1 MTNFRPIFENDWC
14 GIETFLKDVLSPVFG
29 DYEQGYDVLTNE
41 PEVREKA
48 KNANITEI
56 RHAATFDFWGS
67 ELKVF
72 DITVGDN
79 KKLENN
85 KVGIQTIVRQYI
97 NQFEG
102 ALIIF
107 HHQKVENQEW
117 RFSYVEKRVNAKDS
131 TSAKRYTYILG
142 KHLPARTISDRF
154 TYLEDHKDI
163 LTLKDLTDAFSV
175 EVLTKQFYDE
185 LFNWYE
191 WACENV
197 TFPIGDTTKDKN
209 GKYNV
214 KQTKEKNELNLIRLI
229 TRLMFVWF
237 IKQKD
242 LIPLW
247 VFDESELNKV
257 LTEFKPESKKDGNYY
272 NAVLQNLFF
281 ATLNKKIEERAFA
294 DDKSISKNK
303 QFGVKNFYR
312 DNKEKTFFKESN
324 SQIIERF
331 KTVPFLN
338 GGLFECLDKLVDDKD
353 NKKNIE
359 VFTDGFSREPNWM
372 AFIPN
377 NLFWQKED
385 GEHEGVIHLLSR
397 YNFTVEENSP
407 SDVQV
412 ALDPE
417 LLGKVFENLLGTYN
431 PETSETARKDSG
443 SFYTPRE
450 IVSFMVDESIKDYLS
465 KTVKN
470 LTSEN
475 IQILFNDNVECYNSD
490 NKAEIVNAL
499 KSMKILDPAC
509 GSGAFPMGALQRIV
523 HLIQKCNGVTSDKNS
538 LYSLKLDLIE
548 KCLYGVDIQPI
559 AVQICKLRFFISLIC
574 EQDKTDSISD
584 NYGFNPLP
592 NLETKFVAANSL
604 IGMERKSQ
612 NDLFSDPDGKIEKK
626 KLEIQEKRHEHFKAP
641 TAEAK
646 AKCREDDRKL
656 RAELANLLEQNK
668 MFAPKDAEQLAEWNP
683 YDQNAVSPFF
693 DAEWMFNTAEGFDIV
708 IGNPPYISTKGVK
721 PNDKKAYE
729 VEFGFSDDTYNLFT
743 FKGLQLTKTNGTL
756 NYIIPKTFWTT
767 QTKRN
772 MRNLILRK
780 NIKYIF
786 DTANPFESVMV
797 DTCIIQI
804 ENSDYN
810 KNNTIEFLDGT
821 EKLKNPNRFKPIN
834 QEVYLNSQ
842 NSVLFKPTEK
852 NLKIW
857 KLYGEKVKDLYNTW
871 WEKIETSKKI
881 SQNEYELKRYRESL
895 KPGDVALL
903 GCLTEGGQGLAT
915 ANNGKY
921 IAVRKST
928 KWAEN
933 IIISRPKKL
942 EDAIKKN
949 PKIAKEIG
957 NKDPYDY
964 LEGLSEK
971 KIAELFDDLKEKYGR
986 DIFGQGYIY
995 KLIDDNEIADVDS
1008 LTEAEK
1014 ENGISTKK
1022 NYYVPYDK
1030 GDKDGNRW
1038 YLETPFAIAWSKE
1051 NVQFLK
1057 TDPKA
1062 RYQGYTFFFKE
1073 GFCWNNVLNPN
1084 ARLLKAKMKSSS
1096 VNDVGSMS
1104 LSSLSDFVPNF
1115 YLVCLLNSELL
1126 FDYYREF
1133 INCTVNIQ
1141 INDIR
1146 QIPVIIPSKDN
1157 LEKLRPD
1164 FENAVNLKKSV
1175 AKNKATEESISV
1187 TLNKTEERI
1196 NDFVDKLYKI

>member
-14 GIETFLKDVLSPVFG
+14 GIETFLKDILSPVFG

-56 RHAATFDFWGS
+56 RHAATFDFFGS

-85 KVGIQTIVRQYI
+85 KVGIQAIVRQYI

-708 IGNPPYISTKGVK
+708 IGNPPYIQLQKDSGKLANLYEAQNYKSFAKTGDIYCLFYEKGC
-721 PNDKKAYE
+721 
-729 VEFGFSDDTYNLFT
+729 NL
-743 FKGLQLTKTNGTL
+743 
-756 NYIIPKTFWTT
+756 
-767 QTKRN
+767 
-772 MRNLILRK
+772 
-780 NIKYIF
+780 
-786 DTANPFESVMV
+786 
-797 DTCIIQI
+797 
-804 ENSDYN
+804 
-810 KNNTIEFLDGT
+810 
-821 EKLKNPNRFKPIN
+821 
-834 QEVYLNSQ
+834 LNSTGRLCFITS
-842 NSVLFKPTEK
+842 NK
-852 NLKIW
+852 W
-857 KLYGEKVKDLYNTW
+857 MRAGYGEKLRDYFAKNV
-871 WEKIETSKKI
+871 
-881 SQNEYELKRYRESL
+881 
-895 KPGDVALL
+895 
-903 GCLTEGGQGLAT
+903 
-915 ANNGKY
+915 
-921 IAVRKST
+921 
-928 KWAEN
+928 
-933 IIISRPKKL
+933 
-942 EDAIKKN
+942 N
-949 PKIAKEIG
+949 PKLLVDFAGVKVFESATVDTNILLFEKGKNEG
-957 NKDPYDY
+957 KTLSCTTTTLTKD
-964 LEGLSEK
+964 GLS
-971 KIAELFDDLKEKYGR
+971 
-986 DIFGQGYIY
+986 
-995 KLIDDNEIADVDS
+995 N
-1008 LTEAEK
+1008 
-1014 ENGISTKK
+1014 
-1022 NYYVPYDK
+1022 
-1030 GDKDGNRW
+1030 
-1038 YLETPFAIAWSKE
+1038 
-1051 NVQFLK
+1051 
-1057 TDPKA
+1057 
-1062 RYQGYTFFFKE
+1062 
-1073 GFCWNNVLNPN
+1073 
-1084 ARLLKAKMKSSS
+1084 
-1096 VNDVGSMS
+1096 
-1104 LSSLSDFVPNF
+1104 LSDFVKQNSCDCSFTTKESWVILSPIEQSIKKKIESAGVPLKDWDISINYGIKTGFNDAFIISGEKREEILNNCKTKEERKKTDDLIRPILRGRDIKRYEYNF
-1115 YLVCLLNSELL
+1115 ADLYLINTHNGVKDKNIPRIDIKDYPAIKNHLDEYWDKISTRADKGDTPYNLRNCAYMDEFNKPKIVWGNLNLSATYTLAPAGMMINAPATMIVPASESLLCILNSKIA
-1126 FDYYREF
+1126 DYYIRNLGVTRNGGYFEYKPMFIEQLPVPQNIDEKLFEEF
-1133 INCTVNIQ
+1133 SNKELNNEEEIDRKVYELYGLTDEEIQ
-1141 INDIR
+1141 F
-1146 QIPVIIPSKDN
+1146 
-1157 LEKLRPD
+1157 LEKM
-1164 FENAVNLKKSV
+1164 
-1175 AKNKATEESISV
+1175 
-1187 TLNKTEERI
+1187 
-1196 NDFVDKLYKI
+1196 